1 LRHHGN
7 DTHEATAD
15 VADRLGSDARVC
27 EVGLRS
33 FGSTRRAS
41 GLIACLRVHEDAGL
55 VRDLLATAGEGRI
68 LVVDGGG
75 TCRMALLG
83 DRLARIGLS
92 NGWAGIVIHGAV
104 RDAELLAAL
113 PLAVLAIGTTPRRA
127 SLAGKGERDV
137 VLAFGGIELRPG
149 DRLWLDAD
157 GVVVSAA

>member
-1 LRHHGN
+1 
-7 DTHEATAD
+7 
-15 VADRLGSDARVC
+15 
-27 EVGLRS
+27 
-33 FGSTRRAS
+33 
-41 GLIACLRVHEDAGL
+41 
-55 VRDLLATAGEGRI
+55 
-68 LVVDGGG
+68 
-75 TCRMALLG
+75 
-83 DRLARIGLS
+83 
-92 NGWAGIVIHGAV
+92 V